1 MGFWAK
7 AKGVFGKIGR
17 GIKKYVFKP
26 TLSVASMAATPV
38 GAAIGSLIP
47 GVGTA
52 IGGAIGG
59 GVSALSGALN
69 KVIQ

>member
-17 GIKKYVFKP
+17 GIKKYVIKP
-26 TLSVASMAATPV
+26 TLSVATLAGAPV

-69 KVIQ
+69 KVIE

>member
-7 AKGVFGKIGR
+7 AKGVFGKVGR
-17 GIKKYVFKP
+17 GLKNYVLKP
-26 TLSVASMAATPV
+26 ALSVATLAGAPV
-38 GAAIGSLIP
+38 GAAVGSILP

-69 KVIQ
+69 KVIK

>member
-7 AKGVFGKIGR
+7 AKGVFGKVGR
-17 GIKKYVFKP
+17 GLKKYVIKP
-26 TLSVASMAATPV
+26 ALSVASLAGAPV
-38 GAAIGSLIP
+38 GAAIGSVIP

-59 GVSALSGALN
+59 GVQALSGALN
-69 KVIQ
+69 KII